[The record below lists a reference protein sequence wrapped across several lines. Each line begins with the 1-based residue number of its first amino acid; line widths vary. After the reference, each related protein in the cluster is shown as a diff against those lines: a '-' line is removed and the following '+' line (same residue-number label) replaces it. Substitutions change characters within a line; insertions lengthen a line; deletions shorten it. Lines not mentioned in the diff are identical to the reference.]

1 MFYNSIDPVLFR
13 LGSLEIRYYGIIYA
27 LGFVIAYFMI
37 YHLAKKGKLKL
48 TKDDVADFVFYLLIG
63 TVIGARVFYVVF
75 YDPVYFI
82 NNPLMIPAVWHGGL
96 SFHGGLVGAIIAGL
110 LFCRKK
116 KISFYEIADIA
127 VIPLAL
133 GLFLGRIANF
143 INGELIGR
151 ITNVPWCVKFQNF
164 EGCRHPSQI
173 YEAIKN
179 LFMFSVLWFVYDL
192 KTKGKKLPAG
202 SLFWLFVIMYSVL
215 RFFIEFFR
223 MPDEQLGFIAFGL
236 TMGQILNIVMFLTA
250 LFFLIRF
257 NYKKKS
263 R

>member
-27 LGFVIAYFMI
+27 LSFIIAYFMI
-37 YHLAKKGKLKL
+37 YHLAKKGKLNL

-96 SFHGGLVGAIIAGL
+96 SFHGGLVGAIVAGL
-110 LFCRKK
+110 IFCKKK
-116 KISFYEIADIA
+116 KINFYEIADIA
-127 VIPLAL
+127 VIPLAF

-164 EGCRHPSQI
+164 EGCRHPSQL
-173 YEAIKN
+173 YESAKN
-179 LFMFSVLWFVYDL
+179 LFMFFVLWFVYDL
-192 KTKGKKLPAG
+192 KTKAKKLPSG
-202 SLFWLFVIMYSVL
+202 FLFWLFIIMYSVL

-223 MPDEQLGFIAFGL
+223 MPDEQLGFIAFDL
-236 TMGQILNIVMFLTA
+236 TMGQILNIVMFLIGA
-250 LFFLIRF
+250 LFLAKAIRR
-257 NYKKKS
+257 K
-263 R
+263 